1 MNSMPVST
9 ALASAPAG
17 ATQGPAVAQATEPAA
32 AGTAAPQQAFA
43 PGAADYA
50 RVLEQKTLPQ
60 GLWAEPGGHAKAST
74 VQALLAKTEQAWADE
89 TDSALDANALP
100 LLPSLAPAWQPEMLK
115 PRHAQGAPMPHPAEA
130 DAALATAAMAVQMP
144 AVPAE
149 TAVLQRV
156 QAPAETVVVTT
167 AAVHAAVDAGA
178 RSAAVSPE
186 AAAVLPAALQL
197 AQTAGGLSLELP
209 AKAAVPTMAVAAR
222 TEQPVLQALAQRIQ
236 LQQSQGV
243 EVATLRLD
251 PPQLGTLEVRIQHDP
266 SGVQVTLQAS
276 HAEVGRQLAGL
287 AEGLRQELQARTQ
300 GEASVVVAQ
309 GRPSGQTAGQGGQS
323 RDNPAPWAQAEEE
336 AIGQALQ
343 AWQSAAQAAG

>member
-50 RVLEQKTLPQ
+50 RVLEQTTLPQ

-156 QAPAETVVVTT
+156 QAPAETVVATP
-167 AAVHAAVDAGA
+167 AAVH
-178 RSAAVSPE
+178 AAVSPE

-197 AQTAGGLSLELP
+197 APTPGGLSLELP
-209 AKAAVPTMAVAAR
+209 AKAAVPTTAAAAR

-243 EVATLRLD
+243 EVATVRLD

-287 AEGLRQELQARTQ
+287 AEGLRHELQARTQ
-300 GEASVVVAQ
+300 GEVSVVVAQ
-309 GRPSGQTAGQGGQS
+309 GRPSSQTAGQGGQS

>member
-17 ATQGPAVAQATEPAA
+17 ATQGPAVALATEPAA
-32 AGTAAPQQAFA
+32 AGAAAPQAFA

-50 RVLEQKTLPQ
+50 RVLEQTALPQ

-115 PRHAQGAPMPHPAEA
+115 PRHAQGAPVEAPAAA
-130 DAALATAAMAVQMP
+130 DAALVTAAMGVQMP

-156 QAPAETVVVTT
+156 QARAEAVAVTP
-167 AAVHAAVDAGA
+167 AAVHATVDAGA
-178 RSAAVSPE
+178 RSAVVSPE

-197 AQTAGGLSLELP
+197 AQVPGGLSLELP
-209 AKAAVPTMAVAAR
+209 AKAAAPTTAAAAR

-243 EVATLRLD
+243 EVATVRLD

-276 HAEVGRQLAGL
+276 HAEVGRQLASL

-309 GRPSGQTAGQGGQS
+309 GRLSGQTAGQGGQS

>member
-32 AGTAAPQQAFA
+32 AGAAAPQAFA
-43 PGAADYA
+43 SGAADYA
-50 RVLEQKTLPQ
+50 RVLEQTALPQ

-115 PRHAQGAPMPHPAEA
+115 PRHAQGAPVEAPAA
-130 DAALATAAMAVQMP
+130 VDAALVTAAMGVQIP

-156 QAPAETVVVTT
+156 QARAEAVVPTPAT
-167 AAVHAAVDAGA
+167 VHAAVDAGA
-178 RSAAVSPE
+178 RSAVVSPE

-197 AQTAGGLSLELP
+197 APTPGGLSLELP
-209 AKAAVPTMAVAAR
+209 AKPAAPTTATAAR

-243 EVATLRLD
+243 EVATVRLD

>member
-17 ATQGPAVAQATEPAA
+17 DKQGPAVAQAIEPAA
-32 AGTAAPQQAFA
+32 AGAAAPQAFA

-50 RVLEQKTLPQ
+50 RVLEQTALPQ

-89 TDSALDANALP
+89 TDSVLDANALP

-115 PRHAQGAPMPHPAEA
+115 PRNAQGAPVADPAEV
-130 DAALATAAMAVQMP
+130 DAALATAAMAVQTP

-149 TAVLQRV
+149 TALLQRV
-156 QAPAETVVVTT
+156 QARAETVAATP
-167 AAVHAAVDAGA
+167 AAVHATVDAGA
-178 RSAAVSPE
+178 RSAPVSPE
-186 AAAVLPAALQL
+186 ASAVLPAALPL
-197 AQTAGGLSLELP
+197 AQGSGGLSLELP
-209 AKAAVPTMAVAAR
+209 GKAAAPATATAVRA
-222 TEQPVLQALAQRIQ
+222 EQPVLQALAQRIQ

-243 EVATLRLD
+243 EVATVRLD
-251 PPQLGTLEVRIQHDP
+251 PPQMGTLEVRIQHDP

-287 AEGLRQELQARTQ
+287 AEGLRQELQARTN

-309 GRPSGQTAGQGGQS
+309 GRASGHAAGQGGQS

-336 AIGQALQ
+336 VIGQALQ

>member
-17 ATQGPAVAQATEPAA
+17 ATQGPAVALATEPAA
-32 AGTAAPQQAFA
+32 AGAAAPQAFV

-50 RVLEQKTLPQ
+50 RVLEQTALPQ
-60 GLWAEPGGHAKAST
+60 GLWAESGGHAKAST

-115 PRHAQGAPMPHPAEA
+115 PRYAQGAPVEAPAAA

-156 QAPAETVVVTT
+156 QARTETVAVTP
-167 AAVHAAVDAGA
+167 AAVHATVDAGA
-178 RSAAVSPE
+178 RSAVVSPE

-197 AQTAGGLSLELP
+197 APTPGGLSLELP
-209 AKAAVPTMAVAAR
+209 GKAAAPAAAAR

-243 EVATLRLD
+243 EVATVRLD

-323 RDNPAPWAQAEEE
+323 RDNPAPWVQAEEE

>member
-50 RVLEQKTLPQ
+50 RVLEQTTLPQ

-130 DAALATAAMAVQMP
+130 DAALATAAMA
-144 AVPAE
+144 ASI
-149 TAVLQRV
+149 
-156 QAPAETVVVTT
+156 
-167 AAVHAAVDAGA
+167 
-178 RSAAVSPE
+178 SAW
-186 AAAVLPAALQL
+186 LP
-197 AQTAGGLSLELP
+197 
-209 AKAAVPTMAVAAR
+209 R
-222 TEQPVLQALAQRIQ
+222 
-236 LQQSQGV
+236 
-243 EVATLRLD
+243 
-251 PPQLGTLEVRIQHDP
+251 
-266 SGVQVTLQAS
+266 
-276 HAEVGRQLAGL
+276 
-287 AEGLRQELQARTQ
+287 
-300 GEASVVVAQ
+300 
-309 GRPSGQTAGQGGQS
+309 
-323 RDNPAPWAQAEEE
+323 
-336 AIGQALQ
+336 
-343 AWQSAAQAAG
+343 

>member
-9 ALASAPAG
+9 TLASAPAG

-32 AGTAAPQQAFA
+32 AGAAAPQAFA

-50 RVLEQKTLPQ
+50 RVLEQTALPQ
-60 GLWAEPGGHAKAST
+60 GLWAESGGHAKAST

-115 PRHAQGAPMPHPAEA
+115 PRHAQGAPVEAPAAA
-130 DAALATAAMAVQMP
+130 DAALATAAMGLQMP
-144 AVPAE
+144 TVPAE

-156 QAPAETVVVTT
+156 QARAEAVAAMP
-167 AAVHAAVDAGA
+167 AAVHAPVDAGA
-178 RSAAVSPE
+178 RSAVVSPE

-197 AQTAGGLSLELP
+197 AATQGGLSLELP
-209 AKAAVPTMAVAAR
+209 AKPAAPTTAAAAR

-243 EVATLRLD
+243 EVATVRLD